1 MSELQMIHWSVVS
14 KILDSEKN
22 KKALMAAMQESEA
35 MRRAGDVLMP
45 FGKHKGKTISQIYEE
60 APRYVTQYL
69 LKTDY
74 VQENFTDI
82 YESAK
87 LCVERQ

>member
-1 MSELQMIHWSVVS
+1 MIHWSVVS

-45 FGKHKGKTISQIYEE
+45 FGKHKGKTII
-60 APRYVTQYL
+60 
-69 LKTDY
+69 D
-74 VQENFTDI
+74 
-82 YESAK
+82 
-87 LCVERQ
+87 VEVDTIKGVKKSLSTFEGQKASLVVNVATK